1 MFDVLDQLV
10 GPLSAHIT
18 AFLSQPISGTDDHR
32 SHIDT
37 KKAYLAL
44 LNSIMATKL
53 DGIFTSDSKFFMTC
67 HLFHSQV
74 ILVGNSR
81 GLRP

>member
-18 AFLSQPISGTDDHR
+18 SLLSQPVSGTDDQR

-44 LNSIMATKL
+44 LNSIMTAKL
-53 DGIFTSDSKFFMTC
+53 DGIFTSESELLLYLPFVSFSILFPRKFSWF
-67 HLFHSQV
+67 
-74 ILVGNSR
+74 
-81 GLRP
+81 